1 VTAIGIQDPFH
12 LFDEIRNAY
21 LRYLDSPFRL
31 RYDALIAERRALL
44 DRDGELY
51 RHPLFEPI
59 PPYELSEDTVESASQ
74 RLGLS
79 ADCGEFL
86 TRGLFPSGRLLRR
99 HQYEAWEASRAGRS
113 VIVTTGTGSGKT
125 ECYLLPVFS
134 YLLEESTS
142 WSRPAPVPANWHWW
156 RTPRQPRVSQRSHE
170 AAARVPAVRALL
182 LFPLNALIQDQLSRI
197 RRTCDNTAAHAWFD
211 EHRAGNRFWFGKYIG
226 GTPVSGPPLS
236 EVKRLQLRDRLR
248 LIDRYWQRALA
259 SPPEVLTDFQ
269 NPDGSEMW
277 SRWDMQE
284 APPDILITNYSM
296 LNVMLMRSIEDDIFD
311 QTQRWLAADRERHAF
326 HLVVDE
332 LHTYRGTPGTEVGYL
347 LRALLLRLGLPSDSP
362 QLRIIATSASV
373 SGADSSRAYL
383 EEFFGRNRDSFSI
396 ISGTQRTYGRAR
408 PSLRRSVAELADINA
423 AFDNGQDDEAAA
435 RMAAVFDIGPLSE
448 APARTFADALA
459 AAGVFGEMVADG
471 AVPFTVEELAA
482 RTFGEGSTETQAA
495 ARCLIRA
502 VVRARDESGN
512 APLPLRVHYFFH
524 NAGRLWVCI
533 NPACPGHAPFRTQT
547 EMPPVGSLSA
557 GPRPRCAACGSRV
570 LELLYC
576 QPCGEVFV
584 GGYKKDDPGSPNAW
598 YLAPDFPE
606 LENVPDKGASLQRI
620 HGEYAAF
627 WPARGRLLFRS
638 NGAGPRWDWQENGFQ
653 ASWRPAELDLVSGRL
668 SLLPR
673 VRSEPPGAVAGYLF
687 TFPNPTQN
695 AFPSHCPHCGDN
707 WSGRRGVTSPIRD
720 LGSGFQRIVQLLCDA
735 LLREHRPGR
744 GRKLVLFSDSR
755 QDAAKLST
763 GIKRA
768 HYLDTLRQVAYQT
781 LHRRFEL
788 EHLRR
793 EDCAATAVLVN
804 ELITL
809 LRLAAPSAA
818 EFTRRAELLQQLPA
832 DVVGDVTA
840 HVFGSGPAPRA
851 LHVPPQPTAA
861 TITFGTLIEETR
873 PQLLTLGMNP
883 GGPEPSITMY
893 DSAGQRNLHWTGLFD
908 WHRHPPAY
916 QPNLDLA
923 HQNFQNEIEV
933 RLRTHVIEDVLFA
946 DGSRDFESL
955 GLGFLW
961 ISAAGPQNAMERAAA
976 TVLRLLLRRRRW
988 TGSDVPG
995 TLAPPRR
1002 VSEYLQVVA
1011 AHQSLVLQDLL
1022 SDISQLLGNVMNQWI
1037 IDPNPLALVQPRIGP
1052 TEIATY
1058 DCDRCGR
1065 SHMHDSAGVCSTCRG
1080 TALSVRRRDLA
1091 SEPSDYYEF
1100 LARTDEPPFRMA
1112 CEELTGQTNIRHRA
1126 DRQRL
1131 FQEVFLEGEIPAAA
1145 GIDMLSVTT
1154 TMEAGVDIGDLQA
1167 VALANMPP
1175 IRFNYQQRV
1184 GRAGRRGLGMS
1195 SVLTLCR
1202 GRSHDDYYFER
1213 PHRITAEPPP
1223 EPYVDVTRPEIA
1235 KRVINKEVLR
1245 RVFAALAVA
1254 SSGDNVHGEFDTVA
1268 NWPTHRPLVAQWI
1281 AANRAVIDEI
1291 TSAILSRTPLA
1302 DTGRKNAF
1310 VDEVAA
1316 NLVRDIDDVVCK
1328 RGSLPHLALS
1338 ERLASFGVLPMFG
1351 FPTRVRN
1358 LYHRRPTRQD
1368 WPPQEGVIDRNLD
1381 VAISQFAPGAQTVK
1395 DDRLYTAVG
1404 VLEYVPSG
1412 GEITTLPDPLADQ
1425 LRVGV
1430 CRQCQGL
1437 VEDPTNTAACPYCL
1451 TPPANN
1457 GYRMV
1462 DVVEPP
1468 GFTTWYAIDAEF
1480 SGGFEFTPRA
1490 LRPRAGA
1497 TPPGIEQRRNFDLGA
1512 GPARIYRIND
1522 NAGADFVF
1530 RKLGNSHAWIS
1541 DDAFQRA
1548 LLDLPAARARQ
1559 IPLPPYDTQRAPIAC
1574 ALASIST
1581 TDVLSAGIVDTPLGI
1596 TLNPTIPEA
1605 RAAWYS
1611 FGFMIRRAAAVHLD
1625 IAESE
1630 LDIGVNPTRDLG
1642 IPFAP
1647 PSARIFI
1654 SDTLENGAGYSTHL
1668 GSATLFED
1676 LLRSILAADREG
1688 FAAPMLA
1695 ADHERECATS
1705 CHRCLREYGNMP
1717 YHPLLDWRLG
1727 LDMVRLALDPAAE
1740 LTLAVTYWAT
1750 LVGRNAEAY
1759 FRGLDLTP
1767 TTFGSLPAARGYSG
1781 EALILIH
1788 PLWDTTPTNMHA
1800 LLADAIAEA
1809 ERQGFRAEARS
1820 IFRAV
1825 RFPFE

>member
-1 VTAIGIQDPFH
+1 M
-12 LFDEIRNAY
+12 
-21 LRYLDSPFRL
+21 
-31 RYDALIAERRALL
+31 
-44 DRDGELY
+44 
-51 RHPLFEPI
+51 
-59 PPYELSEDTVESASQ
+59 
-74 RLGLS
+74 
-79 ADCGEFL
+79 
-86 TRGLFPSGRLLRR
+86 
-99 HQYEAWEASRAGRS
+99 GRS

-134 YLLEESTS
+134 YLLEESART
-142 WSRPAPVPANWHWW
+142 WGRPAPVPANWHWW
-156 RTPRQPRVSQRSHE
+156 RTPGQTRVRQRAHE
-170 AAARVPAVRALL
+170 AAARMPAIRALL

-197 RRTCDNTAAHAWFD
+197 RRACDNPAARAWLD
-211 EHRAGNRFWFGKYIG
+211 AHRSANRFWFGKYIG
-226 GTPVSGPPLS
+226 GTPVSGPPAS
-236 EVKRLQLRDRLR
+236 NAKRIELRDRLR
-248 LIDRYWQRALA
+248 LIDRHWRRALA
-259 SPPEVLTDFQ
+259 SPPEVLTAFQ

-311 QTQRWLAADRERHAF
+311 QTRRWLAADRERHAF

-347 LRALLLRLGLPSDSP
+347 LRALLLRLGLTADSP
-362 QLRIIATSASV
+362 QLRVIATSASL
-373 SGADSSRAYL
+373 SGTESSRSYL
-383 EEFFGRNRDSFSI
+383 EEFFGRDRESFVI
-396 ISGTQRTYGRAR
+396 ISGTQRRFERAGQR
-408 PSLRRSVAELADINA
+408 LRACAPELARVNA
-423 AFDNGQDDEAAA
+423 AFEKNEEEAEAARSIA
-435 RMAAVFDIGPLSE
+435 SILEITSDTD
-448 APARTFADALA
+448 APARTYAEALTA
-459 AAGVFGEMVADG
+459 SGVFGEFLAED
-471 AVPFTVEELAA
+471 ARPFTIDEFAS
-482 RTFGEGSTETQAA
+482 RTFGEITAETEAA
-495 ARCLIRA
+495 SRCLIRA
-502 VVRARDESGN
+502 AVRARDASDD

-533 NPACPGHAPFRTQT
+533 NAACTGHTPFRSRT
-547 EMPPVGSLSA
+547 EMPPVGVLYA
-557 GPRPRCAACGSRV
+557 GPRPRCTACGSRV

-584 GGYKKDDPGSPNAW
+584 GGYKKEDLGSPNAW

-606 LENVPDKGASLQRI
+606 LENVPDKGASLRRT
-620 HGEYAAF
+620 HVEYGVF
-627 WPARGRLLFRS
+627 WPARGRQLFRS
-638 NGAGPRWDWQENGFQ
+638 NGAGPRWDWQEDGFQ
-653 ASWRPAELDLVSGRL
+653 ASWRPAELEHASGRL
-668 SLLPR
+668 SLLQR
-673 VRSEPPGAVAGYLF
+673 VRSAPPTAVGGYLF
-687 TFPNPTQN
+687 IFANPTQN

-707 WSGRRGVTSPIRD
+707 WSRRRGVTSPIRD

-735 LLREHRPGR
+735 LLREHPPGR

-768 HYLDTLRQVAYQT
+768 HYLDTLRQIAYQI
-781 LHRRFEL
+781 LHRRFTMEQANQ
-788 EHLRR
+788 R
-793 EDCAATAVLVN
+793 ERVTLAACVQ
-804 ELITL
+804 ELIAL
-809 LRLAAPSAA
+809 FRAEILSPEEAA
-818 EFTRRAELLQQLPA
+818 RRAELLQQMPA
-832 DVVGDVTA
+832 DVRGDVTT
-840 HVFGSGPAPRA
+840 HVFGSGPAPSA
-851 LHVPPQPTAA
+851 LTVPPPPTAA
-861 TITFGTLIEETR
+861 TITFSMLVEETR
-873 PQLLTLGMNP
+873 PRLLELGMNP
-883 GGPEPSITMY
+883 GGPEPSITTF

-908 WHRHPPAY
+908 WNAQPPTY
-916 QPNLDLA
+916 RTDLDLA
-923 HQNFQNEIEV
+923 HRNFQNEIEG
-933 RLRTHVIEDVLFA
+933 RLRAHVIEDVLFA

-961 ISAAGPQNAMERAAA
+961 ISGAGPRDAMERAAA
-976 TVLRLLLRRRRW
+976 TVLRILLRRRRW
-988 TGSDVPG
+988 NGSDVPG
-995 TLAPPRR
+995 SLSPPQR
-1002 VSEYLQVVA
+1002 VSEYLQAVA
-1011 AHQSLVLQDLL
+1011 ALHQRAWQDVL
-1022 SDISQLLGNVMNQWI
+1022 SDVIQILGTAVNQWI
-1037 IDPNPLALVQPRIGP
+1037 VDPNLLVLVQPRVGP
-1052 TEIATY
+1052 TEVDSF

-1080 TALSVRRRDLA
+1080 SALSVRRRDFA
-1091 SEPSDYYEF
+1091 TEPSDYYEF

-1131 FQEVFLEGEIPAAA
+1131 FQEVFLDGEIEKAA

-1235 KRVINKEVLR
+1235 RRVVNKEILR
-1245 RVFAALAVA
+1245 RAFAGVAVA

-1268 NWPTHRPLVAQWI
+1268 NWPTHRPLIAQWI
-1281 AANRAVIDEI
+1281 ATNRDAIREI
-1291 TSAILSRTPLA
+1291 TSAILCRTPFANLQRC
-1302 DTGRKNAF
+1302 TAF
-1310 VDEVAA
+1310 ADEVATSLI
-1316 NLVRDIDDVVCK
+1316 NDIDTVVGR
-1328 RGSLPHLALS
+1328 RGSLSHLALS

-1412 GEITTLPDPLADQ
+1412 GAITTLPEPLADQ
-1425 LRVGV
+1425 IHVGI

-1437 VEDPTNTAACPYCL
+1437 VEDPTTITACPYCL
-1451 TPPANN
+1451 TPAATN
-1457 GYRMV
+1457 GYRTV

-1468 GFTTWYAIDAEF
+1468 GFTTWYDIDAEF

-1490 LRPRAGA
+1490 LRPRAGT
-1497 TPPGIEQRRNFDLGA
+1497 TPPGAERRCNFDLGA
-1512 GPARIYRIND
+1512 GLARIYRIND
-1522 NAGADFVF
+1522 NAGADFEF
-1530 RKLGNSHAWIS
+1530 RKLGNSHAWIN
-1541 DDAFQRA
+1541 DDAFRRA
-1548 LLDLPAARARQ
+1548 LLDLPAAQARQ
-1559 IPLPPYDTQRAPIAC
+1559 INPPPYDTQRTPIIC
-1574 ALASIST
+1574 SLASIST
-1581 TDVLSAGIVDTPLGI
+1581 TDVLSAGILDTPIGI

-1611 FGFMIRRAAAVHLD
+1611 FGFMVRRAAAVRLD

-1630 LDIGVNPTRDLG
+1630 LDVGVHPTRDLR
-1642 IPFAP
+1642 IAFAP

-1668 GSATLFED
+1668 GSAPLFED
-1676 LLRSILAADREG
+1676 LLRSILVNDAEG
-1688 FAAPMLA
+1688 FAGPILA
-1695 ADHERECATS
+1695 RDHEEECATS

-1727 LDMVRLALDPAAE
+1727 FDMVRLALDPTAE
-1740 LTLAVTYWAT
+1740 LTLAAPYWTT
-1750 LVGRNAEAY
+1750 LADRNAEAY

-1767 TTFGSLPAARGYSG
+1767 ATFGGLPSATGYAG
-1781 EALILIH
+1781 DALILVH
-1788 PLWDTTPTNMHA
+1788 PLWDSTPTNTHP
-1800 LLADAIAEA
+1800 LLAVAIAEA
-1809 ERQGFRAEARS
+1809 ERQGLRVEARS